1 MSGGMK
7 QHAPRLDR
15 RSWSAVAGAITT
27 SKPQY
32 KSAKTRRDTTVSRSS
47 GRATN
52 PKYALTSL
60 GGLDHGN
67 ERQSEHSSMHL

>member
-7 QHAPRLDR
+7 QHAPRLDQ
-15 RSWSAVAGAITT
+15 RSWPAFAGAITVP
-27 SKPQY
+27 KLPD
-32 KSAKTRRDTTVSRSS
+32 KSNGTRRDTAVSRSS

-52 PKYALTSL
+52 PTYALTSL

-67 ERQSEHSSMHL
+67 KRHRTNSFAHR

>member
-7 QHAPRLDR
+7 HHAPRLDQ
-15 RSWSAVAGAITT
+15 RSWPAFAGAIAIP
-27 SKPQY
+27 KLPD
-32 KSAKTRRDTTVSRSS
+32 KSNRKRRDTAASRSS

-52 PKYALTSL
+52 PKYALASL

-67 ERQSEHSSMHL
+67 KRQIKHSSVHL